1 MKTIL
6 CVEDDLTIL
15 ANNQVNLA
23 DGGFRVLTAENL
35 AQVRELLSQESPDA
49 IVLDIMLPDG
59 NGLDLLQELR
69 EAGSKVPVIM
79 LTAWGEPKDVS
90 RGLRLGANDYL
101 SKPFDYGVLLARVEA
116 MFRNAGQ
123 VPEIVEKGALRL
135 DVLAAQA
142 FLNGADMLLTQKE
155 FSLLL
160 LFTQNEGRTISAEYL
175 YEKVWKLP
183 VNDDKRTL
191 QKHISALRKRL
202 ADGNYTHV
210 INAVYGVGYCFEKA
224 QEKNIRGEC

>member
-1 MKTIL
+1 
-6 CVEDDLTIL
+6 
-15 ANNQVNLA
+15 
-23 DGGFRVLTAENL
+23 
-35 AQVRELLSQESPDA
+35 
-49 IVLDIMLPDG
+49 
-59 NGLDLLQELR
+59 
-69 EAGSKVPVIM
+69 M

-101 SKPFDYGVLLARVEA
+101 SKPLAYEVLLARVEA

-135 DVLAAQA
+135 DVMAAQA

-160 LFTQNEGRTISAEYL
+160 LFTQNEDRTISAEYL
-175 YEKVWKLP
+175 YEKVWKQP

-191 QKHISALRKRL
+191 QKHVSALRKRL
-202 ADGNYTHV
+202 ADGNYTYV

-224 QEKNIRGEC
+224 QEKNI